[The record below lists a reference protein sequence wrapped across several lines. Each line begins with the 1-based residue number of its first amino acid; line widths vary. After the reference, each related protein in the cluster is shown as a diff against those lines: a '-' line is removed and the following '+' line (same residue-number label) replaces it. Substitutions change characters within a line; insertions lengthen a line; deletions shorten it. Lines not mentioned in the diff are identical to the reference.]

1 MGMILFLAVIVVI
14 AVIFIG
20 MYNRFIALKNQCD
33 ESWSGIDVQLK
44 RRYDLIPNVIE
55 TVKGYAKHEKET
67 LENVITAR
75 NRAMSAATVEDRAEA
90 EKTLAGS
97 LKTVFALTESYP
109 ELKANQ
115 GFVELQKTLADIEN
129 NIQNAR
135 RYYNAV
141 VRDFNTMCETFPSV
155 LIAGMFAFSKK
166 AYFEINEAERENIK
180 VQF

>member
-1 MGMILFLAVIVVI
+1 MSGMIFLVVVAI
-14 AVIFIG
+14 LAFVLVG
-20 MYNRFIALKNQCD
+20 MYNKFIALKNQCD

-44 RRYDLIPNVIE
+44 RRYDLIPNIVE

-67 LENVITAR
+67 LENVIAAR
-75 NRAMSAATVEDRAEA
+75 NKAMAATTVEDKAEA
-90 EKTLAGS
+90 EKSLAGT
-97 LKTVFALTESYP
+97 LRTVFALTESYP
-109 ELKANQ
+109 DLKANL

-155 LIAGMFAFSKK
+155 LIANMFAFTKRQF
-166 AYFEINEAERENIK
+166 FEIEESEKQNIK